1 MTSREELHSLVDSL
15 PEKALEPA
23 GQILNRFQNWPP
35 VHNVP
40 PEFELKRD
48 GRPGM
53 LQGFGGAGNY
63 SPVTRSGSSSQ
74 THWDGD
80 TLVVQTRHYHLGNLL
95 DVTQSIRLIENKHLV
110 YKHEVSGPNGKTGEH
125 EIRFDIEA

>member
-1 MTSREELHSLVDSL
+1 MASREELHSLVDSL
-15 PEKALEPA
+15 PEKALDLA
-23 GQILNRFQNWPP
+23 GQMLNSFQTWPP

-40 PEFELKRD
+40 PELELMRG
-48 GRPGM
+48 GRTGM
-53 LQGFGGAGNY
+53 LQGSVGAGNY
-63 SPVTRSGSSSQ
+63 RQVTRSGSSSR

-125 EIRFDIEA
+125 EIRFEIEA